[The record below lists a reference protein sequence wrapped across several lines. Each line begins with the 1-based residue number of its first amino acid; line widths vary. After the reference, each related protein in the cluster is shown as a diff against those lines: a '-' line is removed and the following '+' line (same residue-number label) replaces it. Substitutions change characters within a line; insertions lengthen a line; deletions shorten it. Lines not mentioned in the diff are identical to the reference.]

1 MNIKTTLILLLAA
14 CGMIHADAGT
24 DVELEFLNRYVD
36 LGEDVEP
43 GSRFLRA
50 GIGTEL
56 HGVDIGLEGFQALGS
71 GDYNEIGLTFSM
83 DFEFGDLVLTPGV
96 TFLWFPEDSDDTL
109 EAALGFERPLFGTGL
124 EFFGEYT
131 YDLNDSVG
139 FLEVGLAL
147 PQTVP
152 VGNVEVSLT
161 PSVTVGF
168 DYGMVSGDRG
178 FTENNYIVSLEIG
191 VPVTEQFDV
200 FASINQSY
208 ALTAIEDGRDIS
220 WFSLGVALGF

>member
-1 MNIKTTLILLLAA
+1 MKTNPLFPALLAA
-14 CGMIHADAGT
+14 FGMMPAQAGAN
-24 DVELEFLNRYVD
+24 VELEVLNRYVD
-36 LGEDVEP
+36 QGGDVEP

-71 GDYNEIGLTFSM
+71 GNYNEIGLTFSM

-96 TFLWFPEDSDDTL
+96 TFLWFPDDSEDTL
-109 EAALGFERPLFGTGL
+109 ETSLGFELPLFGTGL
-124 EFFGEYT
+124 EFFGEYV

-152 VGNVEVSLT
+152 AGDFEISVT

-178 FTENNYIVSLEIG
+178 FTENNVVVSLEIG
-191 VPVTEQFDV
+191 VPVTEQFEV

-220 WFSLGVALGF
+220 WFGLGVALGF

>member
-1 MNIKTTLILLLAA
+1 MNINTTLIALLAA
-14 CGMIHADAGT
+14 FGMIHAEAGA
-24 DVELEFLNRYVD
+24 DLELEFLNRYVD
-36 LGEDVEP
+36 LGEEVEP

-50 GIGTEL
+50 EIGTDL
-56 HGVDIGLEGFQALGS
+56 HGIDVGLEGFQALGS

-109 EAALGFERPLFGTGL
+109 EASLGFDLPLFGTGL
-124 EFFGEYT
+124 EVFGEYVF
-131 YDLNDSVG
+131 DLNDSVG

-152 VGNVEVSLT
+152 AGDFEVNVS

-178 FTENNYIVSLEIG
+178 FTENNIVVSLEIG
-191 VPVTEQFDV
+191 VPVTEQAEV

-220 WFSLGVALGF
+220 WFGLGIALGF